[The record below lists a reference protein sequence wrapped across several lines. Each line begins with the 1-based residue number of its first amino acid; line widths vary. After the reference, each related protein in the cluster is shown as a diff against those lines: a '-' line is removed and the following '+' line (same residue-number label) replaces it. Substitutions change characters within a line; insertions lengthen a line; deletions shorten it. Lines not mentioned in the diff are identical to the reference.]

1 MSDETQALP
10 GADMLLPDRFV
21 AVAERWPQ
29 QVAVDVPPGPGRE
42 RRQNWTYRELANA
55 AASVRRELAAH
66 VTREGLVAILLSRHT
81 PWLYAAQLGAM
92 QSGAGY
98 VALDPSLPDEHL
110 WHVLRDSGATAL
122 VSDAEGEQ
130 RLRDANCELPA
141 VVSVQ
146 TLGTE
151 AARVVPAPA
160 WLGLDSLAYAIYTSG
175 TTGKPKAVLLTHR
188 GIANLVAADLDTF
201 ALQPGTRVA
210 QGSSPAYDS
219 SVEESWLAFA
229 AGGTVV
235 VMDDDAARLGPDL
248 VKWLRDE
255 RIAVFCPPPTQLRA
269 MACVDPGREL
279 PLLRLLYVGGEA
291 LSQDLADL
299 WADACWLENGYGP
312 TECSVTV
319 VRGRVRRGESV
330 TIGKPVAG
338 HRAFVLDDQLRMVTN
353 GEAGELCIAGP
364 GLARGYLGQPELTAE
379 RFPVH
384 AQFGRIYRTGDL
396 VQVDEHG
403 DLVCLG
409 RIDTQVKLRGY
420 RIELEAIEAVLTK
433 CDGVR
438 QAACQLFGSG
448 ADARL
453 VAFVVGKHSEATLDF
468 AVLRDR
474 LAAELPGYM
483 VPSRLVM
490 ASTLPTTVGGKLDRR
505 ALREPSAEPRASS
518 AEVEEP
524 RDELEGMLWRSLEGI
539 LANARSVSVGEDF
552 FAAGGDSLRAAQW
565 ISKLRAVPSTAMLT
579 VRDVYV
585 ARTIA
590 ALADLARAAGPAAA
604 GANPTERA
612 PRSTR
617 FVGVL
622 VGQVI
627 WLCVAVWVASVGFYV
642 AGFEVFPYLLQ
653 RLGPVELALWS
664 PVLAMVAVSAYT
676 GFAIGVAVLGKRVF
690 LGACTPGRVPV
701 GSLQFLRHW
710 LAQQAVRLVPW
721 GLLQGT
727 ELQCVVLRW
736 LGARIG
742 KRVHLHRG
750 ADLQQG
756 GWDLL
761 DIGDDVAIGQDAT
774 LLTSALEDGH
784 LVVAPITIGN
794 GSTIEVRACVSG
806 DASLGECAHLAPS
819 AWLPPHAHVGD
830 GESWNGIP
838 AACVGQSPP
847 VAEGVHGRELSVHTY
862 GACTFLARAMLSL
875 LLALPPVVALAF
887 GFSAFGVDSAE
898 VAQWLLQPWS
908 WVLWMVLLAP
918 ALALPFE
925 LLWSALLT
933 RWLAPASGQ
942 VPVRSVAHVR
952 IQLAT
957 GLVHAA
963 GEWISGTLFWPWWLR
978 IAGMRLGA
986 RCEISTI
993 LDTVPRHVEIGGDTF
1008 FADGIYLAG
1017 PRVHRGV
1024 VSLLPTRVGQN
1035 TFLGNHAIVPIG
1047 QSLSDDML
1055 LGVSTV
1061 ADDRVMS
1068 RGTDW
1073 FGLPPFALPR
1083 REVVTVDRSLTH
1095 EPSLIRRINRLFWES
1110 LRALLP
1116 CVPVFLGVVWYA
1128 AIAQAEGTSW
1138 WYRAGWF
1145 VPLLTVVAAV
1155 VACACVLV
1163 LKWALLGRVRPGQ
1176 HALWS
1181 CWCSRWDFF
1190 YVAWHR
1196 IARPLLARLEGTLLL
1211 PWYLRAMG
1219 AQIGRRTV
1227 LGSGFAQLVDPDMIH
1242 IEDHATVDAQFQAH
1256 SFEDRVLKI
1265 DHLHIRSGA
1274 SVAHG
1279 TVLLYGAD
1287 LGAHSC
1293 VAPQSVVMKDE
1304 HLLPGRRYEGFPV
1317 RTVAAATGRAAVVR
1331 PASDGRNPR

>member
-1 MSDETQALP
+1 MQAPP
-10 GADMLLPDRFV
+10 GAEMLLPDRLAAVV
-21 AVAERWPQ
+21 ARWPE
-29 QVAVDVPPGPGRE
+29 QVAVDVPPGPGRA
-42 RRQNWTYRELANA
+42 RRQTWTYRELANA
-55 AASVRRELAAH
+55 AAAVRGALAA
-66 VTREGLVAILLSRHT
+66 VVSSEALVAILLPRGT
-81 PWLYAAQLGAM
+81 PWLYAAQLGVM

-110 WHVLRDSGATAL
+110 RHVLRDSGAIAL
-122 VSDAEGEQ
+122 VSDAAGEQ
-130 RLRDANCELPA
+130 RLRAAACELPV

-146 TLGTE
+146 VLGTE
-151 AARVVPAPA
+151 AARVAPAPP

-175 TTGKPKAVLLTHR
+175 TTGKPKAVLLSHR
-188 GIANLVAADLDTF
+188 GIANLVAADVATF

-229 AGGTVV
+229 VGGTVV

-248 VKWLRDE
+248 VQWLRDE

-269 MACVDPGREL
+269 MACLDPAREL

-291 LSQDLADL
+291 LSQDLADR

-319 VRGRVRRGESV
+319 VRGRVRRGEPV

-338 HRAFVLDDQLRMVTN
+338 HRAFVLDEQMQPVAR

-364 GLARGYLGQPELTAE
+364 GLARGYLGQAQLTAE

-384 AQFGRIYRTGDL
+384 AQFGRLYRTGDL
-396 VQVDEHG
+396 VREDERG

-420 RIELEAIEAVLTK
+420 RIELEAIEAVLAK
-433 CDGVR
+433 GDGVR

-453 VAFVVGKHSEATLDF
+453 VAFVVANDSQVELDF
-468 AVLRDR
+468 AALRSR

-483 VPSRLVM
+483 VPSRLV
-490 ASTLPTTVGGKLDRR
+490 AVVTLPTTVGGKLDRR
-505 ALREPSAEPRASS
+505 ALVEPPGARLPADEV
-518 AEVEEP
+518 VEEP
-524 RDELEGMLWRSLEGI
+524 QDDVERVIWRALEGL
-539 LANARSVSVGEDF
+539 LANARAVSVRDDF
-552 FAAGGDSLRAAQW
+552 FAVGGDSLRAAQW
-565 ISKLRAVPSTAMLT
+565 ISRLRAQPGTAMLT
-579 VRDVYV
+579 VRDVYEV
-585 ARTIA
+585 RTIA
-590 ALADLARAAGPAAA
+590 GLARLVRAAGPAEEIS
-604 GANPTERA
+604 GRRANA
-612 PRSTR
+612 PRSER
-617 FVGVL
+617 FLGVL

-627 WLCVAVWVASVGFYV
+627 WLCTALWVASVGFYF
-642 AGFEVFPYLLQ
+642 AGFELFPYLLQ
-653 RLGPVELALWS
+653 RLGPVALLLWS
-664 PVLAMVAVSAYT
+664 PVFALVAVVAYSALSI
-676 GFAIGVAVLGKRVF
+676 AIAVAGKWAVLGKCRA
-690 LGACTPGRVPV
+690 GMVPV

-710 LAQQAVRLVPW
+710 LAQQFVRLVPW

-750 ADLQQG
+750 VDLQQG

-761 DIGDDVAIGQDAT
+761 QIGDDVAIGQDAT
-774 LLTSALEDGH
+774 LLLTALLDGH
-784 LVVAPITIGN
+784 LVLGPITIGN

-806 DASLGECAHLAPS
+806 GASLGERAHLAPS
-819 AWLPPHAHVGD
+819 AWLSTGAHVGD

-838 AACVGQSPP
+838 ATKVGASPP
-847 VAEGVHGRELSVHTY
+847 IAEPVRGRELSVREH
-862 GACTFLARAMLSL
+862 GVCTFVLRSLLSL
-875 LLALPPVVALAF
+875 LLTAPPAVALAVV
-887 GFSAFGVDSAE
+887 FSAFGVGPAE
-898 VAQWLLQPWS
+898 VSQWLLEPWS
-908 WVLWMVLLAP
+908 LVLWLVLVAP
-918 ALALPFE
+918 AVALPCE
-925 LLWSALLT
+925 LVWSALLA
-933 RWLAPASGQ
+933 RWLSPASGA

-952 IQLAT
+952 IQLVT
-957 GLVHAA
+957 GLMHAA

-978 IAGMRLGA
+978 LAGMQLGA

-993 LDTVPRHVEIGGDTF
+993 LDTVPRHVQIGGDTF

-1024 VSLLPTRVGQN
+1024 VSLLPTRIGRN

-1047 QSLSDDML
+1047 QSLPDDIL

-1083 REVVTVDRSLTH
+1083 REVVKVDRRLTH
-1095 EPSLIRRINRLFWES
+1095 EPNLIRRVNRVFWES
-1110 LRALLP
+1110 LRAILL
-1116 CVPVFLGVVWYA
+1116 CVPVLLGVAWYA
-1128 AIAQAEGTSW
+1128 AVART
-1138 WYRAGWF
+1138 AGMSCWDVLGWI
-1145 VPLLTVVAAV
+1145 VPLLTLGAAV
-1155 VACACVLV
+1155 VACMFVLL

-1190 YVAWHR
+1190 YVAWQR
-1196 IARPLLARLEGTLLL
+1196 IAQPLLTRLEGTLLL

-1265 DHLHIRSGA
+1265 DHLYIRRGA
-1274 SVAHG
+1274 SVGHG

-1287 LGAHSC
+1287 LGEHSR

-1304 HLLPGRRYEGFPV
+1304 HLLPERDYEGFPV
-1317 RTVAAATGRAAVVR
+1317 RTVTARTSGATGRAVVVPQVSGDR
-1331 PASDGRNPR
+1331 TAR